1 MFSQRTAWDLRA
13 NRLARLLAAKR
24 GRGEAVL
31 DLTESNP
38 TQVGLPYPADLLAP
52 LAHPASLRYEPS
64 PFGLPAAREAVA
76 ADFGRRG
83 FPLEPERI
91 VLTAATSEAYA
102 FLFKLLCDPGDEVLV
117 PRPGYPLFEFL
128 AGLESIRVRSYPLV
142 HDGEWHLDL
151 AAVREPTYP
160 LYAIASALEG
170 AEVVREPESGDV
182 VWICNPGNPTGAF
195 IKRAER
201 DGLEALCAERGLA
214 LVSDEVFADYA
225 FAEDPRRASSLARD
239 GPALAF
245 SLGGL
250 SKSCGLPQLK
260 LAWIALTGPEAART
274 EARRRLE
281 VVADTYLSVATPIQG
296 AATELL
302 ARREELQSP
311 IRLRTAANLALLRTR
326 LAGGSPATL
335 LDPEGGWY
343 AVLRVPATRS
353 EDERVAGL
361 LEHRNVLV
369 HPGYFFDFPH
379 EAFLV
384 VSLLPTP
391 ESFAEGVKRL
401 LQDLVL

>member
-91 VLTAATSEAYA
+91 ALTASTSEAYA

-128 AGLESIRVRSYPLV
+128 AGLESIRVRSYPLA

-151 AAVREPTYP
+151 AALRGAV
-160 LYAIASALEG
+160 SAHTRAVL
-170 AEVVREPESGDV
+170 VV
-182 VWICNPGNPTGAF
+182 NPGNPTGAF

-225 FAEDPRRASSLARD
+225 FVEDPRRASSLARD

-281 VVADTYLSVATPIQG
+281 VVADTYLSVATPVQG
-296 AATELL
+296 AAGELL

-391 ESFAEGVKRL
+391 ESFAEGVARL

>member
-1 MFSQRTAWDLRA
+1 M
-13 NRLARLLAAKR
+13 AAKR

-38 TQVGLPYPADLLAP
+38 TQVGLRYPADLLAP
-52 LAHPASLRYEPS
+52 LAHAASLRYEPS

-91 VLTAATSEAYA
+91 ALTASTSEAYA

-128 AGLESIRVRSYPLV
+128 AGLESIRVRSYPLA

-151 AAVREPTYP
+151 AALRGAV
-160 LYAIASALEG
+160 SAHTRAVL
-170 AEVVREPESGDV
+170 VV
-182 VWICNPGNPTGAF
+182 NPGNPTGAF

-225 FAEDPRRASSLARD
+225 FVEDPRRASSLARD

-391 ESFAEGVKRL
+391 ESFAEGVARL

>member
-91 VLTAATSEAYA
+91 ALTASTSEAYA

-151 AAVREPTYP
+151 AAVRG
-160 LYAIASALEG
+160 AVSARTR
-170 AEVVREPESGDV
+170 AVVV
-182 VWICNPGNPTGAF
+182 VNPGNPTGAF

>member
-128 AGLESIRVRSYPLV
+128 AGLESIRVRSYPLA

-151 AAVREPTYP
+151 AALRGAV
-160 LYAIASALEG
+160 SAHTRAVL
-170 AEVVREPESGDV
+170 VV
-182 VWICNPGNPTGAF
+182 NPGNPTGAF

-225 FAEDPRRASSLARD
+225 FVEDPRRASSLARD

-391 ESFAEGVKRL
+391 ESFAEGVARL

>member
-24 GRGEAVL
+24 GRGEVVL

-128 AGLESIRVRSYPLV
+128 AGLESIRVRSYPLA

-151 AAVREPTYP
+151 AALRGAV
-160 LYAIASALEG
+160 SAHTRAVL
-170 AEVVREPESGDV
+170 VV
-182 VWICNPGNPTGAF
+182 NPGNPTGAF

-225 FAEDPRRASSLARD
+225 FVEDPRRASSLARD

-391 ESFAEGVKRL
+391 ESFAEGVARL

>member
-91 VLTAATSEAYA
+91 ALTASTSEAYA

-128 AGLESIRVRSYPLV
+128 AGLESIRVRSYPLA

-151 AAVREPTYP
+151 AALRGAV
-160 LYAIASALEG
+160 SAHTRAVL
-170 AEVVREPESGDV
+170 VV
-182 VWICNPGNPTGAF
+182 NPGNPTGAF

-225 FAEDPRRASSLARD
+225 FVEDPRRASSLARD

-391 ESFAEGVKRL
+391 ESFAEGVARL